1 MRAKPPVVS
10 TDSSAVIRCWALAS
24 RPPTASESSIRP
36 AQARQAQAR
45 QAQARQAPRR
55 RTDER
60 AIATA
65 RQIPETAVWAGLRN
79 TGDTLP
85 QGTPTRHDARRAE
98 PNGGILRGG

>member
-45 QAQARQAPRR
+45 QAPRR

-65 RQIPETAVWAGLRN
+65 RQIPETAVWAALRN